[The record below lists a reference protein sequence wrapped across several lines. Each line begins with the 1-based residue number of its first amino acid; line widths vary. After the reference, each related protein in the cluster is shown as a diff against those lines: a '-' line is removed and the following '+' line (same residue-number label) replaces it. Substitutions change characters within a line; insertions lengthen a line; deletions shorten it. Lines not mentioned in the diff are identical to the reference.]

1 MRFLCLYKPGQESTG
16 APTQQEMD
24 AMGAL
29 IGEMSQAG
37 VLVQTEGCQPSSKGA
52 RVRINGG
59 QFTVV
64 DGPFAEAK
72 ELVGGMAVIQVQS
85 KAEAIEWTK
94 RFHRRWTRRKRDP
107 AAPRDAGARIVRLC
121 SGRGIDRRPQR
132 HRRGLAH

>member
-1 MRFLCLYKPGQESTG
+1 MRFLCLYSPGQESTG

-37 VLVQTEGCQPSSKGA
+37 VFVQTEGCQPSSKGA

-72 ELVGGMAVIQVQS
+72 ELVGGMAVIKVQS
-85 KAEAIEWTK
+85 RAEAIEWTK
-94 RFHRRWTRRKRDP
+94 RFLTV
-107 AAPRDAGARIVRLC
+107 A
-121 SGRGIDRRPQR
+121 GRGESEIRQLHEMPVPE
-132 HRRGLAH
+132 

>member
-29 IGEMSQAG
+29 IGEMSRAG
-37 VLVQTEGCQPSSKGA
+37 VLVQTEGCQPSAKGA
-52 RVRINGG
+52 RVRIKGG

-72 ELVGGMAVIQVQS
+72 ELVGGMAVIQVRS

-94 RFHRRWTRRKRDP
+94 RFL
-107 AAPRDAGARIVRLC
+107 AVA
-121 SGRGIDRRPQR
+121 GRGESEIRQLHEMP
-132 HRRGLAH
+132 APE

>member
-72 ELVGGMAVIQVQS
+72 ELVGGMAVIKVQS

-94 RFHRRWTRRKRDP
+94 RFLTV
-107 AAPRDAGARIVRLC
+107 A
-121 SGRGIDRRPQR
+121 GRGESEIRQLHEMP
-132 HRRGLAH
+132 APE

>member
-1 MRFLCLYKPGQESTG
+1 
-16 APTQQEMD
+16 MD

-37 VLVQTEGCQPSSKGA
+37 VLVQTEGCQLSSQGA
-52 RVRINGG
+52 RVRIKGG

-72 ELVGGMAVIQVQS
+72 ELVGGMAVINVQS

-94 RFHRRWTRRKRDP
+94 RFLTV
-107 AAPRDAGARIVRLC
+107 AGCGESEIRQC
-121 SGRGIDRRPQR
+121 
-132 HRRGLAH
+132 

>member
-1 MRFLCLYKPGQESTG
+1 MVVSQDVNRETQNNEGTLMRFLCLYKPGQESTG
-16 APTQQEMD
+16 APTQQEVD

-29 IGEMSQAG
+29 IGEMSEAG
-37 VLVQTEGCQPSSKGA
+37 VLVQTEGCQPSSKAA

-94 RFHRRWTRRKRDP
+94 RFLTV
-107 AAPRDAGARIVRLC
+107 A
-121 SGRGIDRRPQR
+121 GRGESEIRQLHEMPAPD
-132 HRRGLAH
+132 